1 MPEPRNAGPHPRGA
15 AAAGGAAGPA
25 VVGGGKDCLQQP
37 WPHRGSKGPQQ
48 TAKCCPLP
56 HVVGQAGVCSASS
69 RKRLSRLQFCALQVI
84 RTYSGPSAKKLFDLI
99 EERKR
104 EVEGLI
110 RPITGFV

>member
-15 AAAGGAAGPA
+15 AVAGGAAGPA

-69 RKRLSRLQFCALQVI
+69 RKRLSRLQFCALQVANPNTIAIVALSVISTLFLLGLAI
-84 RTYSGPSAKKLFDLI
+84 RGD
-99 EERKR
+99 
-104 EVEGLI
+104 
-110 RPITGFV
+110 